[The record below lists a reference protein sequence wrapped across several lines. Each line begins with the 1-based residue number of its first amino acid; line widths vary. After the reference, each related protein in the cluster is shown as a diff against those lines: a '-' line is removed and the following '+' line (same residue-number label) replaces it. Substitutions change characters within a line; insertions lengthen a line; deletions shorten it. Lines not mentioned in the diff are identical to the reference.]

1 MGTRSE
7 NQPRHSA
14 VIWNRIVVHTRQKL
28 YRLNGRHGQWQDN
41 TREDAILKHQL
52 GKFAHEDQM
61 PLRLRHYLSSR
72 DDNSKDEVMQLLYDV
87 LNDNSQTSSAYLAH
101 PCVYRITKLRREG
114 SFCGYRN
121 IQMLISYLIL
131 ATETGPRSFPD
142 GVPDIFQLQNLI
154 EAAWDNG
161 HNTRGRQETGGIK
174 GTRKFIGTQEAQALF
189 LNLNIKCSARR
200 FRDTVEFSAV
210 DQVVNDIDAY
220 FQRSCRGM
228 EDSSSKVRSTML
240 APIYFQRPGHS
251 LTVVGLEKTVHNE
264 RQLLVFNPGHSYKDA
279 THPSRPL
286 SEKNKQVTLEPYRLG
301 LKTLRKYS
309 EFELLY
315 LTSNTAD

>member
-61 PLRLRHYLSSR
+61 PLWLRHYLSSR
-72 DDNSKDEVMQLLYDV
+72 DDNSKD
-87 LNDNSQTSSAYLAH
+87 
-101 PCVYRITKLRREG
+101 G

-189 LNLNIKCSARR
+189 LNLNIK
-200 FRDTVEFSAV
+200 
-210 DQVVNDIDAY
+210 
-220 FQRSCRGM
+220 
-228 EDSSSKVRSTML
+228 
-240 APIYFQRPGHS
+240 
-251 LTVVGLEKTVHNE
+251 
-264 RQLLVFNPGHSYKDA
+264 
-279 THPSRPL
+279 
-286 SEKNKQVTLEPYRLG
+286 
-301 LKTLRKYS
+301 
-309 EFELLY
+309 
-315 LTSNTAD
+315 